1 MQSNDLL
8 KILNAFPTHD
18 IESDLEENSEKEYLK
33 TVNKIV
39 DKSIEQLN
47 EQNNSK
53 KDLRTKFFKIFASLI
68 FIQLGFI
75 ILLIILQ
82 GSVKEFNVDTAVIV
96 AVISSVFV
104 ETLGAVILMIKFCF
118 DSKQEVS
125 ILEILKGVVE
135 HFQKYK
141 KK

>member
-18 IESDLEENSEKEYLK
+18 IESELEENSEKEYLK

-47 EQNNSK
+47 DQNKNK
-53 KDLRTKFFKIFASLI
+53 TGLRKKFFDIFASLV
-68 FIQLGFI
+68 FIQLIFI
-75 ILLIILQ
+75 MLIVILQ
-82 GSVKEFNVDTAVIV
+82 GAVQEFNVETAVIV
-96 AVISSVFV
+96 AIISSGFV
-104 ETLGAVILMIKFCF
+104 ETLGAIILMIKFCF
-118 DSKQEVS
+118 DSNQEVK